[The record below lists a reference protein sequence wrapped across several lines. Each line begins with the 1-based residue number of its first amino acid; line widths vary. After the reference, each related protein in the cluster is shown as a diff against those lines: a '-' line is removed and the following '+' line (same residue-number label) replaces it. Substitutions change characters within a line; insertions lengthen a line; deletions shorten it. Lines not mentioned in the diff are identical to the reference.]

1 MTEKLSSDFNFKIVL
16 LFIPVAF
23 FSYLFHECG
32 HWIIGEILGNDMAYS
47 LNGVWPKE
55 GVFKS
60 ETHSLYVGIGGPAF
74 SILQSIIFLIILE
87 KSGSKY
93 AYPFIFFPL
102 YSRFFSLVFG
112 NFSAQDEAGISASLN
127 LGTYTIA
134 IFVLLMMIVLVW
146 RGSYKLRYGF
156 KEIMIS
162 FLMSTFSKLL
172 VIGTYE
178 LFK

>member
-1 MTEKLSSDFNFKIVL
+1 MTDKESSEINVKIVL
-16 LFIPVAF
+16 LFIPVAY
-23 FSYLFHECG
+23 FSYLFHEFG
-32 HWIIGEILGNDMAYS
+32 HWIIGELLGNDMAYS
-47 LNGVWPKE
+47 LNGVWPK
-55 GVFKS
+55 GGNFIS
-60 ETHSLYVGIGGPAF
+60 EYHSLYVGIGGPAF

-87 KSGSKY
+87 KSELKY

-112 NFSAQDEAGISASLN
+112 NFSAQDEAGISASLD
-127 LGTYTIA
+127 LGTYTVA
-134 IFVLLMMIVLVW
+134 VFVLLILIALVW

-162 FLMSTFSKLL
+162 ILISTFSKVL